1 MNHKFKLDVPQW
13 GDALTLLQTLLDGC
27 SRLVFF
33 DPQYRGVMDK
43 LKYGNEGARQKERF
57 KLPPMTGDYI
67 DDCCREIAR
76 VLAPSGYLMAWT
88 DTFNLCQAHHL
99 RVADVLTCVDLIAWD
114 NLRPGNGYRARRRGD
129 YLAVLQKP
137 PIRAKATWRDH
148 GIPTRWPEKIDLT
161 IYPRKLYPHA
171 KPIGLIKRLIGA
183 VTQPEDLVA
192 DPAAGSFVVMRAA
205 HELGRRFIGC
215 DISYGDEAYD
225 AQADFAGSLD
235 VTYGAVRSRV
245 AAGGPGWEPRRPK

>member
-88 DTFNLCQAHHL
+88 DTFNLCQAHHQL
-99 RVADVLTCVDLIAWD
+99 A
-114 NLRPGNGYRARRRGD
+114 PGQWLPRKAARRLLGCATEASDSRQSHMARSWHSD
-129 YLAVLQKP
+129 SLA
-137 PIRAKATWRDH
+137 
-148 GIPTRWPEKIDLT
+148 
-161 IYPRKLYPHA
+161 
-171 KPIGLIKRLIGA
+171 
-183 VTQPEDLVA
+183 
-192 DPAAGSFVVMRAA
+192 
-205 HELGRRFIGC
+205 
-215 DISYGDEAYD
+215 
-225 AQADFAGSLD
+225 
-235 VTYGAVRSRV
+235 
-245 AAGGPGWEPRRPK
+245 